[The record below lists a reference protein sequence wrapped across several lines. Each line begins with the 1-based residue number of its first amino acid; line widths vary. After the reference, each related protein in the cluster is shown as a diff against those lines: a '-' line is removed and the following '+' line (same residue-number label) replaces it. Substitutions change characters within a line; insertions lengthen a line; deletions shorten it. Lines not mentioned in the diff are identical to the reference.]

1 MRRLKRAVALAV
13 SSFCLA
19 GCAIFAVDMAPDR
32 PDQPWNPATTVT
44 GEIIPGAKAP
54 PDSTGPGY
62 VLPSNAEVA
71 SVPPPPPGVDL
82 RRAYTLPE
90 LIDIAQMNNPLTR
103 TAWNDAR
110 KIALAAG
117 IAESTYLPRIT
128 ASAAGA
134 YLTSEGNSSATVSA
148 GNVAVG
154 ANTSTS
160 TSARGTISAVS
171 LQWLLFDFGAREAII
186 EAAKQASVISNIA
199 FTAAHQQVIYDVSV
213 AFYLNAAA
221 RARAATAAQSLR
233 NAQAVEAAANDR
245 YRNSIGTVI
254 EVSQARQA
262 TAQARL
268 VVVQATGGAQNTYL
282 NLISAMGISPLTKLR
297 IADVS
302 RRSLS
307 PNMATSVERIISTA
321 LARRPD
327 ILTAYAAQK
336 ASLANFRAAAAEF
349 LPKVFLTG
357 TSAWNSGNLNVTA
370 LPSIGQEAPTVNLSG
385 NRSSSSVFLGATVPL
400 YDAGVRAA
408 KVTQAQA
415 DVDNANVMLVRRQ
428 NEAVRQ
434 IALADNALRTSLS
447 AVSASGSLSKA
458 AQTTFD
464 AALASY
470 RNGVG
475 SITDL
480 NIASTQLLQAK
491 NASTDA
497 YSTALS
503 AAAALALSAGVLG
516 VSPP

>member
-1 MRRLKRAVALAV
+1 MRRLKRVVALAI

-19 GCAIFAVDMAPDR
+19 GCAITAVDMAPDR
-32 PDQPWNPATTVT
+32 PDQPWNPATTAT

-54 PDSTGPGY
+54 PGSANPGY
-62 VLPSNAEVA
+62 VLPSNTEVA
-71 SVPPPPPGVDL
+71 MVPLPPPGVDL
-82 RRAYTLPE
+82 RRAYTLAE

-110 KIALAAG
+110 KVALLAG

-128 ASAAGA
+128 AAAAGA
-134 YLTSEGNSSATVSA
+134 YLTSEGSNSATATA
-148 GNVAVG
+148 GPLAIG

-160 TSARGTISAVS
+160 SSARGTISAVS
-171 LQWLLFDFGAREAII
+171 LQWLLFDFGARESII

-221 RARAATAAQSLR
+221 RARAATAGQTLK
-233 NAQAVEAAANDR
+233 NAEAVEAAANDR
-245 YRNSIGTVI
+245 YKNSIGTVI

-268 VVVQATGGAQNTYL
+268 TVVQATGAAQNTYL
-282 NLISAMGISPLTKLR
+282 NLISAMGISPLTKLKV
-297 IADVS
+297 ADIS

-307 PNMATSVERIISTA
+307 PGMATSVERIISAA

-336 ASLANFRAAAAEF
+336 ASLANVRAATAEF

-357 TSAWNSGNLNVTA
+357 TSAWNSSNLNVTA
-370 LPSIGQEAPTVNLSG
+370 LPGIGQEAPTVNLSG

-408 KVTQAQA
+408 RLMQAQA

-434 IALADNALRTSLS
+434 IVLADNALRTSLS
-447 AVSASGSLSKA
+447 ARSASGELSKA

-491 NASTDA
+491 NAATDA

-503 AAAALALSAGVLG
+503 AAASLALSTGVLG
-516 VSPP
+516 VTAP

>member
-1 MRRLKRAVALAV
+1 MRRLKRAAALAV
-13 SSFCLA
+13 FSISLA
-19 GCAIFAVDMAPDR
+19 GCAVSALDMAPER
-32 PDQPWNPATTVT
+32 PDQPWNPATSAS
-44 GEIIPGAKAP
+44 GEIIAGARP
-54 PDSTGPGY
+54 SSDRTGADY

-71 SVPPPPPGVDL
+71 GVPPPPPGVDPN
-82 RRAYTLPE
+82 RAYTLPE

-110 KIALAAG
+110 KVALAAG
-117 IAESTYLPRIT
+117 IAQSTYLPRIT

-134 YLTSEGNSSATVSA
+134 YLTSEANNSATVTA
-148 GNVAVG
+148 GPLAVG
-154 ANTSTS
+154 ANTSPNS
-160 TSARGTISAVS
+160 SAQGTISAVS
-171 LQWLLFDFGAREAII
+171 LQWLLFDFGAREAIV

-213 AFYLNAAA
+213 AFYINAAA

-233 NAQAVEAAANDR
+233 NAQAVEAAASDR
-245 YRNSIGTVI
+245 YQHSIGTVI

-268 VVVQATGGAQNTYL
+268 AVVQAAGAAQNAYL
-282 NLISAMGISPLTKLR
+282 NLISTLGISPLTRLR
-297 IADVS
+297 IADIS

-307 PNMATSVERIISTA
+307 PDMATSVERIISSA

-336 ASLANFRAAAAEF
+336 ASQANFRAAVADFMPKIF
-349 LPKVFLTG
+349 LAG

-415 DVDNANVMLVRRQ
+415 DIDNANVMLVRRQ

-434 IALADNALRTSLS
+434 IVLADNALRTSLS
-447 AVSASGSLSKA
+447 AYSASGSLSRA
-458 AQTTFD
+458 AQITFD
-464 AALASY
+464 AALDAY

-480 NIASTQLLQAK
+480 TIASTQLLQAK
-491 NASTDA
+491 NAAADA

-503 AAAALALSAGVLG
+503 AAASLALSAGALG

>member
-1 MRRLKRAVALAV
+1 MRRLKRAVALAI

-19 GCAIFAVDMAPDR
+19 GCAISAVDMAPDR
-32 PDQPWNPATTVT
+32 PDQPWNPATTST

-54 PDSTGPGY
+54 PGGVNPGY

-71 SVPPPPPGVDL
+71 AVPSPPPGVDL
-82 RRAYTLPE
+82 RRAYALPE

-110 KIALAAG
+110 KVALLAG

-134 YLTSEGNSSATVSA
+134 YLTSEGNSSATATA
-148 GNVAVG
+148 GPVAVG

-160 TSARGTISAVS
+160 ASARGTISAVS
-171 LQWLLFDFGAREAII
+171 LQWLLFDFGARESII

-221 RARAATAAQSLR
+221 RARAATASQSLK
-233 NAQAVEAAANDR
+233 NAEAVEAAANDR
-245 YRNSIGTVI
+245 YKNSIGTVI

-268 VVVQATGGAQNTYL
+268 IVVQATGGAQNTYL

-297 IADVS
+297 VADIS
-302 RRSLS
+302 RRNLS
-307 PNMATSVERIISTA
+307 PGMATSVERIISAA

-336 ASLANFRAAAAEF
+336 ASLANVRAATAEF
-349 LPKVFLTG
+349 LPKVFLAG
-357 TSAWNSGNLNVTA
+357 TSAWNSSNLNVTA
-370 LPSIGQEAPTVNLSG
+370 LPAIGQEAPTVNLSG
-385 NRSSSSVFLGATVPL
+385 NRSSSSVFLGASVPL

-408 KVTQAQA
+408 RLMQAQA

-434 IALADNALRTSLS
+434 IVLADNALRTSLS
-447 AVSASGSLSKA
+447 AYSASGELSKA

-491 NASTDA
+491 NAATDA

-503 AAAALALSAGVLG
+503 AAASLALSTGVLG
-516 VSPP
+516 VSSP